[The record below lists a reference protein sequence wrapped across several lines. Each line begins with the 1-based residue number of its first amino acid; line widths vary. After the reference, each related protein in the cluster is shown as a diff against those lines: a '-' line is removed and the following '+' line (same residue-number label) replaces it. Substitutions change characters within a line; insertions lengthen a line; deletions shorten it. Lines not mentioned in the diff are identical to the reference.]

1 MRISIVLGT
10 RPEII
15 KMSPVIRELER
26 QGRSYF
32 ILHTGQHYTRDMDAV
47 FLEGLKLPQ
56 PKYNLGVGSGTHAE
70 ETGKMLIGVEEVLRK
85 EGADVVLV
93 EGDTNTVL
101 AGALAAAKLHIRV
114 GHIEA
119 GLRSFDRRTPSSS
132 VRKISRMRHFVV
144 SSAGAR
150 LGLRLGPWQIPVIL
164 RSIEP
169 SSMPPERTCGKGG
182 IRRLLAGADHCRYFL
197 TPFNAD
203 DHHRRTESSGG
214 PDAENLNSVT
224 QRPNV
229 HRYTWRNLPKQK
241 GSVAR
246 SPFSGAN

>member
-32 ILHTGQHYTRDMDAV
+32 ILHTGQHYTHDMDAV

-56 PKYNLGVGSGTHAE
+56 PKYNLGVGSGTQAE
-70 ETGKMLIGVEEVLRK
+70 ETGKMLIGVEEELRK
-85 EGADVVLV
+85 EGPEVVLV

-114 GHIEA
+114 GHVEA
-119 GLRSFDRRTPSSS
+119 GLRSFDRRIPSSS

-144 SSAGAR
+144 PSAGAR
-150 LGLRLGPWQIPVIL
+150 LGLGLGPWQIPVTL

-169 SSMPPERTCGKGG
+169 SSMRQERTCGKGG
-182 IRRLLAGADHCRYFL
+182 IRRSMTGVGPCRSFLA
-197 TPFNAD
+197 PFNAD
-203 DHHRRTESSGG
+203 DHDRCVDSRGG
-214 PDAENLNSVT
+214 PDGENLNSVT